1 MLLKDLLIGHEG
13 IKTKVYYDS
22 RGIAT
27 IGVGRNLEDT
37 GITTEEAMY
46 LLENDIKRVIKECTK
61 EFPWFLELCEY
72 RQFVICSMVFNLGM
86 DGFKDFKK
94 CIKAIERQDWVEAA
108 CQMID
113 SLWAVQVKAKRATEL
128 ANMMKYGEEYVG

>member
-1 MLLKDLLIGHEG
+1 MLLRDLLISDEG

-37 GITTEEAMY
+37 GITHDEAMY
-46 LLENDIKRVIKECTK
+46 LLENDIKRCIQECTK
-61 EFPWFLELCEY
+61 AFPWFVELCEI
-72 RQFVICSMVFNLGM
+72 RQFVVVSMVFNLGL
-86 DGFKDFKK
+86 DGFMDFKK
-94 CIKAIERQDWVEAA
+94 MIKAIEKQDWVEAA

-113 SLWAVQVKAKRATEL
+113 SLWAVQVKAKRATRL

>member
-1 MLLKDLLIGHEG
+1 MLLRDLLIEDEG
-13 IKTKVYYDS
+13 IKTKVYYDT

-37 GITTEEAMY
+37 GITQEEAMY
-46 LLENDIKRVIKECTK
+46 LLENDIKRVIKECVQ
-61 EFPWFLELCEY
+61 EFHWFLSLCEI
-72 RQFVICSMVFNLGM
+72 RQFVVVSMVFNLGL
-86 DGFKDFKK
+86 DGFKDFKRM
-94 CIKAIERQDWVEAA
+94 IKAIEKQDWVEAA

-113 SLWAVQVKAKRATEL
+113 SLWAVQVKAKRATRL